1 MEGKD
6 KGIPGTEKS
15 MCKEPVVGESLG
27 VQALKE
33 GWHSWSMGI
42 GEKGK
47 RQRSGSV

>member
-27 VQALKE
+27 VQGTERRLTQLE
-33 GWHSWSMGI
+33 HGDGR
-42 GEKGK
+42 E
-47 RQRSGSV
+47 R